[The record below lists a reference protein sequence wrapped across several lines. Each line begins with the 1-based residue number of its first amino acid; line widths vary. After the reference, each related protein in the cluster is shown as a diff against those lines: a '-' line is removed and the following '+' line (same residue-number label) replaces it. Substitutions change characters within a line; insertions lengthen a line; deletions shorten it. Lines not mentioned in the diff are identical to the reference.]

1 MTIVRHLRV
10 EHGKL
15 EGTFSKKKILIADS
29 CKALIFELAQIAVSR
44 LKIINTFEY
53 LSLLYALSYKFTSLP
68 VQRTNADKKTT
79 DHGSLSVDH
88 CHAYVC
94 KMNEDLPCL

>member
-1 MTIVRHLRV
+1 MIIVRHLRV

-15 EGTFSKKKILIADS
+15 EGTCSKKILIADS

-53 LSLLYALSYKFTSLP
+53 LSLLSRL
-68 VQRTNADKKTT
+68 VTN
-79 DHGSLSVDH
+79 LRL
-88 CHAYVC
+88 CQY
-94 KMNEDLPCL
+94 NEQMQLRRRQTMVH

>member
-1 MTIVRHLRV
+1 MIIVRHLRV

-15 EGTFSKKKILIADS
+15 EGTFSKKILIADS

-68 VQRTNADKKTT
+68 VQRTNAAKKTT

-94 KMNEDLPCL
+94 KMNGDLPCL

>member
-1 MTIVRHLRV
+1 MIIVRHLRV

-15 EGTFSKKKILIADS
+15 EGTFSKKILIADS

-68 VQRTNADKKTT
+68 VQRTNAAKKTT

-88 CHAYVC
+88 CHA
-94 KMNEDLPCL
+94 

>member
-1 MTIVRHLRV
+1 MIIVRHLRV

-15 EGTFSKKKILIADS
+15 EGTLSKKILIADS

-68 VQRTNADKKTT
+68 VQRTNAAKKTT

-88 CHAYVC
+88 CHAYVR
-94 KMNEDLPCL
+94 